1 MIYISLARLKKLKG
15 DVFCFKTGKKK
26 KSPKTV
32 MQRLCSIF
40 KPLIQSICDI

>member
-1 MIYISLARLKKLKG
+1 MIYISLARLKKLMG
-15 DVFCFKTGKKK
+15 DVFCFKTGEK

>member
-15 DVFCFKTGKKK
+15 DVFCFKTGGKKI
-26 KSPKTV
+26 PQTV

>member
-26 KSPKTV
+26 NPQNCNAKA
-32 MQRLCSIF
+32 L
-40 KPLIQSICDI
+40 